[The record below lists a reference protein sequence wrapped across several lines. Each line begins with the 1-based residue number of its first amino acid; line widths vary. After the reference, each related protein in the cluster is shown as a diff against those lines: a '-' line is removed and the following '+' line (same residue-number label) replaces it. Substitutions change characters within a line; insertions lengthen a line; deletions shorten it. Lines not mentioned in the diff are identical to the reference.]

1 MDYLLRTKLSKNLKW
16 ILHMIHI
23 SSSDPCI
30 LKKDSYSV
38 DPMVIRD
45 AAKATA
51 LREIDSQK
59 KQFSSL
65 TIMADWKSEEWTYR
79 TLGKKASARP
89 SLHQPIGQDHKY
101 EMRQLNL
108 FRQMV
113 KLGKWIVVCWPLCVS
128 NTLFP

>member
-16 ILHMIHI
+16 MLHMIHV

-30 LKKDSYSV
+30 LKKDSCSV

-45 AAKATA
+45 AANATA

-65 TIMADWKSEEWTYR
+65 AIMADWESKEWTYR
-79 TLGKKASARP
+79 TLGKKAFTRP
-89 SLHQPIGQDHKY
+89 SLYQPIG
-101 EMRQLNL
+101 
-108 FRQMV
+108 
-113 KLGKWIVVCWPLCVS
+113 
-128 NTLFP
+128 